1 MASKVGD
8 IGLGFDAGIL
18 TWARQNKQISME
30 VCGTV
35 DLEVLMVEGTQLAH
49 EPHFTVRLQ

>member
-35 DLEVLMVEGTQLAH
+35 DLGVLMMKGTQLAH
-49 EPHFTVRLQ
+49 EPHFT